1 MKQKFAGNG
10 ELKIEYLHV
19 NEDAGG
25 ISYIIIPGACVSAQE
40 FYDGVKDSLLC
51 NAAII
56 SVRGLGESSKPESG
70 YTADDFVS
78 DIHSVMLV
86 SGFDKPCLIGH
97 SAGAG
102 LAAAYAVRYPA
113 SIKALVLAD
122 YPPGIPKYTSEWAER
137 VRADRPEIDS
147 RFINGIIN
155 ESAMHLFAEEI
166 TENNIRTLV
175 LKADG
180 EDSILPAT
188 LLEKLKLKM
197 PHAEIVTIRECGH
210 DIFGEKGDE
219 VFRVIEQFLMKLDKK
234 QTHPMTKDQN
244 QTD

>member
-10 ELKIEYLHV
+10 SLKIEYLHV
-19 NEDAGG
+19 NEECGG
-25 ISYIIIPGACVSAQE
+25 IPYIIIPGACVSAQE
-40 FYDGVKDSLLC
+40 FYDSVKDSLLC
-51 NAAII
+51 NTAII
-56 SVRGLGESSKPESG
+56 SVRGLGESGKPESG
-70 YTADDFVS
+70 YAADDFVS
-78 DIHSVMLV
+78 DIHSVMQD

-102 LAAAYAVRYPA
+102 LAAAYAVKYPA
-113 SIKALVLAD
+113 NVKAIVLAD
-122 YPPGIPKYTSEWAER
+122 YPPGIPKYTDEWAER

-147 RFINGIIN
+147 RFINGMIN
-155 ESAMHLFAEEI
+155 ESVMHLFADEI

-197 PHAEIVTIRECGH
+197 PHAEIVTIRDCGH
-210 DIFGEKGDE
+210 DVFSLKGNE
-219 VFRVIEQFLMKLDKK
+219 AFRVIEQFLSKLDK
-234 QTHPMTKDQN
+234 
-244 QTD
+244 